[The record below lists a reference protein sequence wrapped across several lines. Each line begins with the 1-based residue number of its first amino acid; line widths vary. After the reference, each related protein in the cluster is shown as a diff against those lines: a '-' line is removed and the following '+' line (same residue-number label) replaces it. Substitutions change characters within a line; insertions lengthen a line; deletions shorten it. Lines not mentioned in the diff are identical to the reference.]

1 MGVFV
6 RFTAAVSCA
15 VALVAPGAAVAASA
29 SLRAPGRPVAVSP
42 RWLKI
47 SSDAGFGGAS
57 AGLLRTGDG
66 RLHVVWPADT
76 NNGDHSLHY
85 STVSASGKLLASGVI
100 LTKWNAIDQ
109 YPSLVP
115 DGHGMRAIFDGANGT
130 SGSPYNIGSFYS
142 ATAGPSGTAWA
153 LAPGSLSHDNPPLTD
168 NTAATTSTG
177 KPVTAWSEVSAL
189 AYHVGID
196 PHVPAAA
203 PDVKISAGPS
213 GGVLSPTLV
222 TSQTAVWGAWFN
234 SSGTATMGYWVDK
247 IFTGAPALRKAPGSG
262 GKGLNNS
269 QPLQPAALAARAG
282 GGIYLAYC
290 VPTKTLTCA
299 RVALWRAGAAKAMQV
314 PGSASVQDGKVAL
327 AAAPGGHLW
336 VLWFDYHSNVIHAV
350 ETNAA
355 ATGFGKVLTISP
367 PARLSAF
374 DGLQANASLGPLS
387 IVALAMQSGTGSS
400 PAYFFTQTGS

>member
-1 MGVFV
+1 MRVFV
-6 RFTAAVSCA
+6 RFAAVVSCA
-15 VALVAPGAAVAASA
+15 VALVAPGAAVAATASA
-29 SLRAPGRPVAVSP
+29 RVPDRPAALSP
-42 RWLKI
+42 RWIKI
-47 SSDAGFGGAS
+47 SSDAGFGTAA

-66 RLHVVWPADT
+66 RLHVVWPAD
-76 NNGDHSLHY
+76 NNSNDHSLHY
-85 STVSASGKLLASGVI
+85 STVSASGQLLASGVI
-100 LTKWNAIDQ
+100 LTKWTAIDQ

-115 DGHGMRAIFDGANGT
+115 DGHGMRAIFDGANGK

-142 ATAGPSGTAWA
+142 ATAGSPGTAWK

-168 NTAATTSTG
+168 NTAATTPTG
-177 KPVTAWSEVSAL
+177 EPVTAWSEVGAL

-196 PHVPAAA
+196 PHVPATA
-203 PDVKISAGPS
+203 PDVKISAGPD

-222 TSQTAVWGAWFN
+222 TSQKVVWGGWFN

-247 IFTGAPALRKAPGSG
+247 IFTGAAALRKAPGSG

-269 QPLQPAALAARAG
+269 QPLQPVALAARAG
-282 GGIYLAYC
+282 GGVYLAYC

-299 RVALWRAGAAKAMQV
+299 HVALWRAGAAKAMEV
-314 PGSASVQDGKVAL
+314 PGSASSQDGKVAL

-336 VLWFDYHSNVIHAV
+336 VLWFDYHSNVIHAA

-355 ATGFGKVLTISP
+355 ATGFGKPLTISP
-367 PARLSAF
+367 PPRLNTF
-374 DGLQANASLGPLS
+374 DGLQANASQGPLS

-400 PAYFFTQTGS
+400 PAYFFTQTGT